1 MESWESRP
9 SDWLRSHH
17 SLLNAQRRGAAL
29 DVACGNGRN
38 SFFLA
43 AMGFEVDAADISD
56 VAVVW
61 LQQQVA
67 QKVVSIQPIQMDF
80 ENNLLAKEKYQ
91 VILCFNYLE
100 RGLFPVL
107 QDALQAGGL
116 LFFETAYRDDIT
128 ILGSSMNPRYVLDYN
143 ELLREFSDLRILEYQ
158 EKIVYVAE
166 LTKKKALASI
176 VARKI

>member
-1 MESWESRP
+1 M
-9 SDWLRSHH
+9 
-17 SLLNAQRRGAAL
+17 

-166 LTKKKALASI
+166 LAKKKALASI